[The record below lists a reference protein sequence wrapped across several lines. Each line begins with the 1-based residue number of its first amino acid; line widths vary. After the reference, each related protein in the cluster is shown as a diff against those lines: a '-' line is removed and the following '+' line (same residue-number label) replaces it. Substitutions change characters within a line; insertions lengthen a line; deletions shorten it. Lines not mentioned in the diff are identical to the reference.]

1 MKKDSSNIKG
11 TIDSMLFNQNLFD
24 FWTPEKKKVIS
35 FSCHETETLLFSR
48 AGLMAVADSFKV

>member
-1 MKKDSSNIKG
+1 MTKDSSNIKG

-35 FSCHETETLLFSR
+35 LSCHETETLIFSR
-48 AGLMAVADSFKV
+48 AGDGCGRFF

>member
-1 MKKDSSNIKG
+1 MTKDSSNIKG

-48 AGLMAVADSFKV
+48 AGDGCGRFF

>member
-11 TIDSMLFNQNLFD
+11 TIDSMLFNENLFD

-35 FSCHETETLLFSR
+35 FSCHETENYFFLEPE
-48 AGLMAVADSFKV
+48 MAVADSFKV